1 MRRTSYGSDNGIFY
15 LLRDHLNSS
24 SVLLTRSGTVSKR
37 EFYYPFGGNR
47 GSAFSSLTTKRFT
60 GQYRESALLTVK
72 D

>member
-1 MRRTSYGSDNGIFY
+1 MTM
-15 LLRDHLNSS
+15 LRQTLNRS
-24 SVLLTRSGTVSKR
+24 SVLLTRSGAVSKH

-60 GQYRESALLTVK
+60 GQYHESALLTVK